1 MPRLFADCIVI
12 MELEMFEE
20 EIVRLSSRLQTPWSV
35 EWSGAAPMQC
45 RASAKWSAGGLLFKT
60 WLPGRTSKWPP
71 IQTTNTGGGGG
82 TLLWGQKGS

>member
-20 EIVRLSSRLQTPWSV
+20 EIVRLSARLQTAWSV

-45 RASAKWSAGGLLFKT
+45 RASAKWSAGGLLLKT